1 MKVAADAILTRLEEA
16 AAAQGLA
23 LRGAFH
29 CEHGDGVPAGLAGA
43 PVGTLVLL
51 GWIGGRQWPFFSRS
65 REAADGAPHPLD
77 RWSKRVVGT
86 LAEEFDASPFYPFG
100 GPPYL
105 PFQRWAERGDDVFAS
120 PLGIYVHPD
129 HGLWHSY
136 RGALGF
142 RERLELPERLPR
154 AHPCET
160 CETKPCL
167 TACPVSAFRPGHYD
181 VDRCAAHVKSVKG
194 VACFTGGCL
203 ARRACWVAP
212 ELAYGPE
219 EAGFYMRAFVAA
231 H

>member
-1 MKVAADAILTRLEEA
+1 M
-16 AAAQGLA
+16 AAQTTLAQVQQAAVALGLA

-29 CEHGDGVPAGLAGA
+29 CEPGDGVPAGRDGD
-43 PVGTLVLL
+43 GIKTLVLL
-51 GWIGGRQWPFFSRS
+51 GWIGGRQWPSFARS
-65 REAADGAPHPLD
+65 REAGDGAPHPLD
-77 RWSKRVVGT
+77 RWSKRIVDA
-86 LAEEFDASPFYPFG
+86 LATDFDASPFYPFG

-142 RERLELPERLPR
+142 RERLELPERVAR

-160 CETKPCL
+160 CEAKPCL
-167 TACPVSAFRPGHYD
+167 SACPVSAFNPGHYD

-194 VACFTGGCL
+194 VTCFTGGCL

-212 ELAYGPE
+212 DLAYGVD
-219 EAGFYMRAFVAA
+219 EAGFYMRAFTAA